1 MLKLYSCSAASMMV
15 LMVPLPDCT
24 PPLILSLSIS
34 VSHASTG
41 WLVITLMDEQTRREV
56 VSLSLELVEVQ
67 CPTTPTWSPPIASS
81 LWHIISPVICGQIE
95 VEGDKEIFCPH
106 ENRWMLQLCRLSRG
120 LFFSPHDEPSCFIKD
135 WFHAPLWTLDDW
147 LLQHIFRNLDLP
159 LFCSFLGGMAYNWLF
174 FQESVIYYF
183 VKYWSSGKRISHWS
197 PLCCFHARSKLR
209 VCLWSKM
216 VVMPWNDVWCNK
228 HATGKVW

>member
-56 VSLSLELVEVQ
+56 VSFARASGGSVPHNAHMEPSNRLQSLTHHFPCDLWPDWGWRRQGNFLSSWEQMDAAALQTEPRVVFSPSWWTLLLYKGLVSCSIMDSWWLAITAHFQ
-67 CPTTPTWSPPIASS
+67 KPRPAT
-81 LWHIISPVICGQIE
+81 
-95 VEGDKEIFCPH
+95 F
-106 ENRWMLQLCRLSRG
+106 
-120 LFFSPHDEPSCFIKD
+120 LFFF
-135 WFHAPLWTLDDW
+135 
-147 LLQHIFRNLDLP
+147 
-159 LFCSFLGGMAYNWLF
+159 GGGVAYNWLF

-183 VKYWSSGKRISHWS
+183 VKYWSSGKGISHWS

>member
-120 LFFSPHDEPSCFIKD
+120 LFFPPHDEPSCFIKD

-159 LFCSFLGGMAYNWLF
+159 LFCSFLGGWRHITDCSF
-174 FQESVIYYF
+174 
-183 VKYWSSGKRISHWS
+183 R
-197 PLCCFHARSKLR
+197 
-209 VCLWSKM
+209 
-216 VVMPWNDVWCNK
+216 
-228 HATGKVW
+228 KVLYIIL

>member
-120 LFFSPHDEPSCFIKD
+120 LFFSPS
-135 WFHAPLWTLDDW
+135 WWTLLLYKGLVSCSIMDSWW
-147 LLQHIFRNLDLP
+147 LAITAHFQKPRPATFLFFFWGGWHITD
-159 LFCSFLGGMAYNWLF
+159 CSF
-174 FQESVIYYF
+174 
-183 VKYWSSGKRISHWS
+183 R
-197 PLCCFHARSKLR
+197 
-209 VCLWSKM
+209 
-216 VVMPWNDVWCNK
+216 
-228 HATGKVW
+228 KVLYIIL